1 MEKVLDFVRNIISK
15 RIKESDVC
23 VDATCGRGNDTLFL
37 AKLAKKVYA
46 FDIQKEAINSSK
58 ELLKEYDNVVFIND
72 SHENVNDYVT
82 EEINVAMFNLGY
94 LPKGDKNI
102 TTKSNTTISS
112 IDKVIK
118 KLEVKGIVS
127 IVCYP
132 GHPEGYRE
140 SMELLEYLRNINQKE
155 YDIIRYDFINQINNP
170 PFALI
175 IERVK

>member
-118 KLEVKGIVS
+118 KLEVRGIVS

>member
-1 MEKVLDFVRNIISK
+1 MEKVLDFVRNVISK
-15 RIKESDVC
+15 KIKENDVC

-37 AKLAKKVYA
+37 AKFAKRVYA
-46 FDIQKEAINSSK
+46 FDIQKEAIDSSK
-58 ELLKEYDNVVFIND
+58 ELLKRYNNVEFIND
-72 SHENVNDYVT
+72 SHENVGKYVT
-82 EEINVAMFNLGY
+82 EEINVVMFNLGY

-102 TTKSNTTISS
+102 TTKSASTISS
-112 IDKVIK
+112 IDKMINM
-118 KLEVKGIVS
+118 LALGGIIS
-127 IVCYP
+127 IICYP

-140 SMELLEYLRNINQKE
+140 SMELLEYLRKINQKN

>member
-170 PFALI
+170 PYTI
-175 IERVK
+175 VIERK

>member
-58 ELLKEYDNVVFIND
+58 ELLKEYENVVFIND